1 MDHIN
6 VDFEHVWLAIIA
18 GGKGTR
24 LFPLSHM
31 DCPKQFCQLDK
42 ENTFIQATA
51 KRFIALG
58 VKPEQ
63 VVVLTTNDGQ
73 TALAKEQLRHLGI
86 IDPNIYQISDKYGY
100 AGAMIKT
107 NLFIKEL
114 DKDAIVINTPSDQYI
129 VPGEDF
135 TNTLALAINSAKQ
148 GNPTVLGV
156 KVNDMITFTGCGH
169 AVYDRADVGECKKV
183 LNFVEKPKHDV
194 AVKMMRANN
203 SACNTGINVWLV
215 ETMAKAIKNINL
227 ETGGELATDKFMA
240 CFKQLYLAIGNF
252 DWHDC
257 GTLKSLYDISV
268 KTPHHKN
275 AYLGEG
281 TVIRVDCRNSLF
293 YTIKGIT
300 VYATKVEGAA
310 VVVNEINDHIF
321 IAVIDME
328 ESQLVKDLTTNF
340 PVYEPILGNDFS
352 IKARNNIIPTTNYS
366 HEVNVGLIGVNGY
379 TILANKKPDGNID
392 IYVSGERKT
401 T

>member
-1 MDHIN
+1 MDHIK

-31 DCPKQFCQLDK
+31 SCPKQFCQLDK

-73 TALAKEQLRHLGI
+73 TALAKEQLRSLGVI
-86 IDPNIYQISDKYGY
+86 EPNIYQISDKYGY

-107 NLFIKEL
+107 NLFIRDI

-129 VPGEDF
+129 VPSDAF
-135 TNTLALAINSAKQ
+135 TDTLTLAINSASE

-156 KVNDMITFTGCGH
+156 KVNDMVTFTGCGH
-169 AVYDRADVGECKKV
+169 AVYNRADTGICKKV
-183 LNFVEKPKHDV
+183 LNFVEKPKQDI

-203 SACNTGINVWLV
+203 SACNTGINVWHV
-215 ETMAKAIKNINL
+215 ETMVKAVVGINL
-227 ETGGELATDKFMA
+227 EKGELATDKFMA
-240 CFKQLYLAIGNF
+240 CFKQLYLAIGTF

-257 GTLKSLYDISV
+257 GTLKSLYDISA
-268 KTPHHKN
+268 KTPNHKN
-275 AYLGEG
+275 ASLGEG
-281 TVIRVDCRNSLF
+281 MIYREDCRNSLF
-293 YTIKGIT
+293 YSVKGVNI
-300 VYATKVEGAA
+300 YATKVEGAA

-321 IAVIDME
+321 IAVIAMD

-352 IKARNNIIPTTNYS
+352 IKARNNIIPATNYS
-366 HEVNVGLIGVNGY
+366 HEINVGLIGVNGY
-379 TILANKKPDGNID
+379 TILANKKPDGSID
-392 IYVSGERKT
+392 INVSGERKMT
-401 T
+401 